1 MPVQKI
7 TKEEIVR
14 KAIIVFRKQGYNKT
28 SMRDLAQACGL
39 QKGSF
44 YHYFSSK
51 EALMLEVLTT
61 LLEYYRKKIFAIAYE
76 EVERSP
82 LARLQAFFDQQA
94 PIFTQDLAGCLF
106 GNITLETISVE
117 AEFRR
122 VLQAFFKDWVAAFQY
137 LFEEAGAPE
146 KEAEEAAQQ
155 TVMQIEGALMMM
167 RVYQDIKLLGSACN
181 WALERLKRW
190 PKAEKK

>member
-76 EVERSP
+76 VEMSP

-122 VLQAFFKDWVAAFQY
+122 VLQAFFEDWTGAFAH
-137 LFEEAGAPE
+137 LFVQAGASEEEAI
-146 KEAEEAAQQ
+146 KAARQ

-167 RVYQDIKLLGSACN
+167 RVFQDIKLLGSACN